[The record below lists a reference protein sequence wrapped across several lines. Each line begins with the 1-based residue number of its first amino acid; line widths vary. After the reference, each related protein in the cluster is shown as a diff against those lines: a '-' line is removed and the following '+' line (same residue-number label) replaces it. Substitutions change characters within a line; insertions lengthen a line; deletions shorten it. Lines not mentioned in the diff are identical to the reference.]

1 MSGDELNTYFINGI
15 SLETGSGNWDLTAGS
30 GDLVID
36 TNNITITNTPTV
48 NNSGTEILVRNSGTG
63 NVEYRN
69 VSSIISAATSA
80 DTFVTGGTLTGTN
93 LILEKNNDVDAS
105 PIDLSG
111 FSGGSGTFTG
121 NTSGDCIQELWVSTI
136 SGCSPVVIGPEVNI
150 KGDVTIT
157 TSGKT
162 GGAPVFQIIGDAGTL
177 FAVSD
182 GLIGELFAV
191 NNISGLP
198 ILQVYSNDTVLMGNS
213 EALSLNS
220 SSKKSINSGTT
231 IIYDIISSA
240 YTSSYYDYN
249 IIGNSSARAGNIMAV
264 WSGNSITYTEYS
276 TSEIGNTSTVGLYVD
291 FSGTN
296 TSLIVTATTNNWVVN
311 TIVRSI

>member
-1 MSGDELNTYFINGI
+1 MGFPKRITDLPLAGVLKLTDIFVLVNENDITSQTTLGNIASVLSG
-15 SLETGSGNWDLTAGS
+15 S
-30 GDLVID
+30 VD
-36 TNNITITNTPTV
+36 TN
-48 NNSGTEILVRNSGTG
+48 
-63 NVEYRN
+63 
-69 VSSIISAATSA
+69 
-80 DTFVTGGTLTGTN
+80 TFVTGGTLSGTN
-93 LILEKNNDVDAS
+93 LILQRNDNTSAS

-121 NTSGDCIQELWVSTI
+121 NTSGDCINELWVSTI
-136 SGCSPVVIGPEVNI
+136 SGCSPVVIGPEVHI

-157 TSGKT
+157 TSGET
-162 GGAPVFQIIGDAGTL
+162 GGAPVFEIVGEAGTL

-182 GLIGELFAV
+182 GLIGELFSV

-198 ILQVYSNDTVLMGNS
+198 ILQVYSNDTVLMGNN

-220 SSKKSINSGTT
+220 TSKKSVNIGTT

-249 IIGNSSARAGNIMAV
+249 IIGNGSARAGNIMAV